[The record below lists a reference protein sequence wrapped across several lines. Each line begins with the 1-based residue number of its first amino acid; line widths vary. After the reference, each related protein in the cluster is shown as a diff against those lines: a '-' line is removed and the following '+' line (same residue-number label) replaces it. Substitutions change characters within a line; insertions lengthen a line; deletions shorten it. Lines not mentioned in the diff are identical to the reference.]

1 MNDFFKVVFFHIF
14 LQFKKIINYRIQQ
27 IFRLIRRVWY
37 IRELSRYLFFFQIV
51 SRIGWNKKKNYPFS
65 SSFIKPHAWGCFVTV
80 WRWADFRCLQMLTSV
95 KSLEKL
101 LLLDINQANFKENI
115 FTTFFNKSLREHE
128 KGHVN
133 FRTVSTGI
141 ASFSRDFVHRLN
153 NFLIN
158 S

>member
-1 MNDFFKVVFFHIF
+1 MNDFFKVVFSIF
-14 LQFKKIINYRIQQ
+14 FFSLKKSLITEFNK
-27 IFRLIRRVWY
+27 FLWLIRRVWY

-51 SRIGWNKKKNYPFS
+51 SRIGWNKKKLYPFS

-101 LLLDINQANFKENI
+101 LILDINQANFKENI

>member
-27 IFRLIRRVWY
+27 IFRLIRKVWF
-37 IRELSRYLFFFQIV
+37 IRELSRYLFFSNSITNRVKQ
-51 SRIGWNKKKNYPFS
+51 KKLYPFS

-101 LLLDINQANFKENI
+101 LILDINQANFKENI

>member
-1 MNDFFKVVFFHIF
+1 MNDFFQSRFFHIF

-27 IFRLIRRVWY
+27 IFRLIRKVWY
-37 IRELSRYLFFFQIV
+37 IRELSRYLFFSNSITNRVKQ
-51 SRIGWNKKKNYPFS
+51 KKNYPFS

-101 LLLDINQANFKENI
+101 LILDINQANFKENI

-128 KGHVN
+128 KGRVN

-141 ASFSRDFVHRLN
+141 SSFSRDFVHRLN